1 MKTPKLYIVVP
12 LWVGTEYTHK
22 GGLKYICPGHEV
34 IIKEKKSNLGA
45 FLIGTTTVVLVMTCC
60 WWWISRHGIDLI
72 ALLYISLSTSRINP
86 HGISI
91 IHQWSTCPHNKN
103 NSPMNSRL
111 AAFHEHFHWKPRAVI
126 VPTLSSQV
134 AQDIVVM
141 KTCDS
146 TSDHE
151 VGIRLTPQY
160 LQFTY
165 CYSTDKYHSDIIT
178 DTTMTQYQ
186 CNFSKWSS
194 VL

>member
-1 MKTPKLYIVVP
+1 MKTPKLYVVVP

-34 IIKEKKSNLGA
+34 IIKETKSNLGA

-111 AAFHEHFHWKPRAVI
+111 AAFHEHFHWKTESCHSA
-126 VPTLSSQV
+126 
-134 AQDIVVM
+134 DFVVTGGAGYCRYENM
-141 KTCDS
+141 RFHQWS
-146 TSDHE
+146 RSWHSFNTSIFAIH
-151 VGIRLTPQY
+151 IL
-160 LQFTY
+160 LF
-165 CYSTDKYHSDIIT
+165 
-178 DTTMTQYQ
+178 
-186 CNFSKWSS
+186 NW
-194 VL
+194 